1 MLYVSKEVYVK
12 FANVVTIVVSV
23 MLSVSGAM
31 LAIRRPIA
39 DRSAPIRTTT
49 IQLVDKEGRVRMT
62 LGTLD
67 TQDGKPEMQMTDATG
82 KVIVLLST
90 NSRDEGTLYF
100 SSPVEEGKVAI
111 GYLWGSDTPSVGE
124 DPLGSWGVRVL
135 GRQDLSSMGIAVG
148 NDGKHRLWGDGG
160 VK

>member
-1 MLYVSKEVYVK
+1 VK
-12 FANVVTIVVSV
+12 FANFVTVVVSV
-23 MLSVSGAM
+23 VLSVSGAM
-31 LAIRRPIA
+31 LVTHRPDA
-39 DRSAPIRTTT
+39 ERAAPIKTTA
-49 IQLVDKEGRVRMT
+49 IQLIDKLGRVRMT
-62 LGTLD
+62 LGTLES
-67 TQDGKPEMQMTDATG
+67 QDGQPEMRMTDATG
-82 KVIVLLST
+82 KVLVLLSA

-100 SSPVEEGKVAI
+100 STPNQEGKVAI